1 MERQV
6 ERYKFR
12 LQWHG
17 ESGEVGGRIVIDE
30 GPDFRLQLWLRT
42 SLNANILL
50 DVGPVKKRESIWP
63 LFRALCE
70 YKGVVPLEFRRI
82 ELPTGPE
89 PWLPIPGA

>member
-17 ESGEVGGRIVIDE
+17 ESGEVGGRVVIEEDAQL
-30 GPDFRLQLWLRT
+30 RLQIWMHT

-50 DVGPVKKRESIWP
+50 EVGPVQAREVIWP
-63 LFRALCE
+63 LFRKLCE
-70 YKGVVPLEFRRI
+70 YKGIVPLEFRRV

>member
-17 ESGEVGGRIVIDE
+17 ESGEVGGRILFEEDKTC
-30 GPDFRLQLWLRT
+30 RLQVWIRT
-42 SLNANILL
+42 SNNANIMLEA
-50 DVGPVKKRESIWP
+50 GPVKKPAEVWP
-63 LFRALCE
+63 LFRKLCE
-70 YKGVVPLEFRRI
+70 YKGIVPLEYRRV

-89 PWLPIPGA
+89 PWLPVPGE